1 MNYKVYKHYR
11 DDLELEK
18 EFTDLKMALAY
29 CLEDDTLCRE
39 NGHALSIRKNYTDS
53 IFEIN
58 YYGNTEINIDSVAT
72 EEELHIINDFVCMN

>member
-1 MNYKVYKHYR
+1 MKYEVYKHYR
-11 DDLELEK
+11 DGMELEK

-39 NGHALSIRKNYTDS
+39 DGHALSVRKNYADS

-58 YYGNTEINIDSVAT
+58 YYGNKEINVDGVAT
-72 EEELHIINDFVCMN
+72 EEELNIINDFVRNI

>member
-11 DDLELEK
+11 DDIELEK

-29 CLEDDTLCRE
+29 CLEDDTLCRD
-39 NGHALSIRKNYTDS
+39 NGHALSIRKNNNES

-58 YYGNTEINIDSVAT
+58 YYGNEEINVDGTITKEEQQIIIDF
-72 EEELHIINDFVCMN
+72 INKK

>member
-18 EFTDLKMALAY
+18 EFTDLKEALAY
-29 CLEDDTLCRE
+29 CYEDDTLCRE
-39 NGHALSIRKNYTDS
+39 DGHALSIRKNYADS

-58 YYGNTEINIDSVAT
+58 YYGNTEINIDDVAT